1 MLYRISYG
9 PTEAR
14 LTEATESIAF
24 AAARYCELADRH
36 AVDIEL
42 LVEGMPLD
50 PGRLLKALPGE
61 VKHFAAVREEAGPA
75 EF

>member
-9 PTEAR
+9 PAESP

-24 AAARYCELADRH
+24 AAARYCELADTH

-50 PGRLLKALPGE
+50 PERLLKAT
-61 VKHFAAVREEAGPA
+61 PA
-75 EF
+75 R

>member
-14 LTEATESIAF
+14 QTEATESIDF
-24 AAARYCELADRH
+24 AAARYCALSDTH
-36 AVDIEL
+36 ALDIEL
-42 LVEGMPLD
+42 LVEGMPLE
-50 PGRLLKALPGE
+50 PGRLLKAVPGE
-61 VKHFAAVREEAGPA
+61 LKHFSAVREESGPV